1 METPS
6 KEIFNHL
13 AIYLNY
19 LKVNRQYSKLTLDS
33 YARDI
38 EKFALF
44 LDKED
49 IQMNEVDAIV
59 IRNFLTDELNEG
71 ISKRSCRRRLSAL
84 RQFYRFLVNKGY
96 ANDNPFNYIDSPKQ
110 PIKYPRAL
118 YKEQIKEILTLNSKR
133 SDELAQR
140 DQAILSVLYFTGLR
154 ASEAVNLTLQSIS
167 LNQRI
172 LRVIGKGNKERI
184 VPFSNECKEA
194 LNKYIKDSRNVLLS
208 KSSVP
213 TNVLFLNKYGK
224 PLTTRGLE
232 YILDDIEMKT
242 GSFMGLHPHLLRHSF
257 ATHLLENGAD
267 LRTIQELLG
276 HQSINA
282 TQVYTH
288 VSTEEMQK
296 EYSLFHPRAKNK

>member
-49 IQMNEVDAIV
+49 ILMNEVDAIV

-96 ANDNPFNYIDSPKQ
+96 TDDNPFNYIDSPKQ

-184 VPFSNECKEA
+184 VPFSNECKDA
-194 LNKYIKDSRNVLLS
+194 LNKYIKDSRNVLLA
-208 KSSVP
+208 KSSIP
-213 TNVLFLNKYGK
+213 TNILFLNKYGK

>member
-133 SDELAQR
+133 NDELAQR

>member
-96 ANDNPFNYIDSPKQ
+96 VNDNPFNYIDSPKQ

>member
-49 IQMNEVDAIV
+49 IPMNEVDAIV

-184 VPFSNECKEA
+184 VPFSNECKDA